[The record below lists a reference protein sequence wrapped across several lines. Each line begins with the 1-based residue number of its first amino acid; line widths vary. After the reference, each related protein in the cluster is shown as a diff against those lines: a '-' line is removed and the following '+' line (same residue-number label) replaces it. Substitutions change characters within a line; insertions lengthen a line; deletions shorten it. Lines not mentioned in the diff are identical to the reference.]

1 MTKDELRRLLEEPV
15 KVMRI
20 IPNEYDAW
28 PGLQVRWIK
37 LKPNG
42 EPEKGQGLSG
52 EESSCN
58 NRV

>member
-1 MTKDELRRLLEEPV
+1 MAKKL
-15 KVMRI
+15 
-20 IPNEYDAW
+20 PNLIW
-28 PGLQVRWIK
+28 PGKAKSVRFLPSPLLRSLGTRWVK